1 MQRFLGSNGWEDRV
15 NIESR
20 KYFRPGRIGRRHG
33 IAAALREAVE
43 GRFDRLPGEFQ
54 MLLDQLDWS
63 KKL

>member
-1 MQRFLGSNGWEDRV
+1 M

-33 IAAALREAVE
+33 IGAALREAVE